1 MQTKY
6 NITWV
11 AAIILNYDRQ
21 GAIFLKKDNKKL
33 KWLGKKKEKKK
44 KNKPNGLVFYKL
56 LFSPFL
62 LLCTC
67 FFLF

>member
-33 KWLGKKKEKKK
+33 KWLGKKRKEKEK
-44 KNKPNGLVFYKL
+44 
-56 LFSPFL
+56 
-62 LLCTC
+62 
-67 FFLF
+67 